1 VRCAQRHSQKVK
13 LINTP
18 ENSYRRKTI
27 QMSSVLKGI
36 HRSSNLSKHLRIHTG
51 EKPFKCEVCSKAFT
65 QKSSLS
71 THLRIHTGEKPF
83 KCEVCSKAFTVK
95 SNLSTHLRIHTGEKP
110 FKCEVCSKAF
120 TKVKLINTPENSY
133 RRKTIQM

>member
-1 VRCAQRHSQKVK
+1 VLKGIHTKIK

-36 HRSSNLSKHLRIHTG
+36 HRKIKFINTPENSYRRKTIQMSSVLKGIHT
-51 EKPFKCEVCSKAFT
+51 K
-65 QKSSLS
+65 
-71 THLRIHTGEKPF
+71 I
-83 KCEVCSKAFTVK
+83 
-95 SNLSTHLRIHTGEKP
+95 NLSTHLRIHTGEKP

-120 TKVKLINTPENSY
+120 SQKSEEKLINTPENLKMELMGVNHVSY
-133 RRKTIQM
+133 DADDGGQLGMAVH